1 MNTASAGKNSGSDGA
16 DVTAGRKGTP
26 AARRLLR
33 AAWSGFAD
41 LLFPAVCAGC
51 GRAAAD
57 AGGLCGACEIEL
69 LDLIARPYCIRCGA
83 GTGPGIPV
91 GEEGCSR
98 CPSPLPRFRRIVR
111 LGSYAPPLSTI
122 LTGLKYRGDTGM
134 ADRLGSM
141 LAGALAAVPAVFDVI
156 VPVPMHVFGRM
167 TRPVDHARILARAV
181 AKRAGIPLSAELVR
195 VRNTLR
201 QTGMSR
207 TRRRE
212 NLAGAFRPRNA
223 RALAGARVLLVDDVV
238 TTTATTGESARAL
251 LAAGAASVTVA
262 AVARTEEQG
271 GG

>member
-1 MNTASAGKNSGSDGA
+1 M
-16 DVTAGRKGTP
+16 TAGRKGAP
-26 AARRLLR
+26 AARRLLK
-33 AAWSGFAD
+33 AAWSGVAD

-69 LDLIARPYCIRCGA
+69 LDLISRPYCIRCGA

-122 LTGLKYRGDTGM
+122 LTGLKYGGDTAM

-141 LAGALAAVPAVFDVI
+141 LAGALAAVPAAVDVI
-156 VPVPMHVFGRM
+156 VPVPMHVFGRL
-167 TRPVDHARILARAV
+167 TRPVDHARIIARAV
-181 AKRAGIPLSAELVR
+181 ARSAGIPLSAELVR
-195 VRNTLR
+195 VGNTPR

-207 TRRRE
+207 SRRRE
-212 NLAGAFRPRNA
+212 NLAGAFRPRHP
-223 RALAGARVLLVDDVV
+223 RALAGAGVLLVDDVV
-238 TTTATTGESARAL
+238 TTTATTGEATRAL
-251 LAAGAASVTVA
+251 LAGGAARVTVA
-262 AVARTEEQG
+262 AVARTEDPAG
-271 GG
+271 G